1 MSRRICDIEVLRAFA
16 VLAVVLHH
24 INGNLTSMQ
33 APGLPWPLLH
43 LGGWFGVDLFFAISG
58 FVIARDLIPRMAACQ
73 GWRASL
79 AVAQA
84 FWVRRIWRLLPSAWL
99 WLALVLLAVLV
110 FNQSGAFGTL
120 RANLEATLA
129 GVLNFAN
136 IRFANCFMRCEYGA
150 SFVYWSLSLEE
161 QFYLLFPLLLF
172 VARRY
177 LPLALIAL
185 VLVQLVQVRTPWLM
199 VFRTDALA
207 LGILLAVW
215 SARPSH
221 AAMMPG
227 FLSRVPALATALLLG
242 SVALLAYL
250 ASPFAEDFHYKVGL
264 MALVSAALVWLASY
278 DQNWFC
284 RWAPLRRLMLWL
296 GARSYAIY
304 LIHVPMFFFV
314 RELQFRLFP
323 GVGIDGRGYFLVA
336 FPVVLVLI
344 GLLAELN
351 YRFVE
356 MPLRRRGARIADGIA
371 KRPRPAMQSP
381 MALPD

>member
-1 MSRRICDIEVLRAFA
+1 MSRRIGDIEVLRALA

-33 APGLPWPLLH
+33 APGLPWPFLY

-73 GWRASL
+73 DWRSSL

-99 WLALVLLAVLV
+99 WLAVVLLAVLL
-110 FNQSGAFGTL
+110 FNQSGAFGNL
-120 RANLEATLA
+120 RTNLEATLA

-136 IRFANCFMRCEYGA
+136 VRFANCFMRCEYGA

-161 QFYLLFPLLLF
+161 QFYLLFPLVLF

-177 LPLALIAL
+177 LPLALVVL
-185 VLVQLVQVRTPWLM
+185 VLVQFMQARTPWLM
-199 VFRTDALA
+199 AFRTDALA
-207 LGILLAVW
+207 LGVLLAIW

-221 AAMMPG
+221 AAMKPSL
-227 FLSRVPALATALLLG
+227 LSRVPGLATALLLG
-242 SVALLAYL
+242 SMVLLAYL
-250 ASPFAEDFHYKVGL
+250 ASSFAEWIAYKVGL
-264 MALVSAALVWLASY
+264 IALVSAALVWLASY

-284 RWAPLRRLMLWL
+284 RWAPLHRLMLWL

-304 LIHVPMFFFV
+304 LIHVPVYFFI
-314 RELQFRLFP
+314 REWHFRLFP
-323 GVGIDGRGYFLVA
+323 GAGVDGREYFLAALPVA
-336 FPVVLVLI
+336 LVLI

-351 YRFVE
+351 YRYVE

-371 KRPRPAMQSP
+371 NRPGRAMQSP
-381 MALPD
+381 VAQPD